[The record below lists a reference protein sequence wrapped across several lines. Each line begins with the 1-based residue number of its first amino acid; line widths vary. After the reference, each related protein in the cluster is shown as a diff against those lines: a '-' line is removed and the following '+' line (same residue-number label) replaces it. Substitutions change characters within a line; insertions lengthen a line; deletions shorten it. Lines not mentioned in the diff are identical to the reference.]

1 MIAKVLVVDD
11 NRELTDLLCEQLTK
25 HGYQSI
31 RAAEGFAALRL
42 ARSERPD
49 LVILDLMLPGLGGLE
64 VCRRLRQDPETAAVP
79 ILILSAKGEELDRVL
94 GLEVGADD
102 YVSKPFSVREVLARV
117 NAILR
122 RQVRGQ
128 TPVPAL
134 RVGELEI
141 DEARHEAKL
150 AGAPLDLSAREFGLL
165 HALVEANGRVLTR
178 DQLFSRLNGGDAA
191 AHFHSRTVD
200 MHVSRLRRKLGA
212 EGGRI
217 VTVRD
222 VGYRFES

>member
-1 MIAKVLVVDD
+1 MITRVLVVDD
-11 NRELTDLLCEQLTK
+11 NRELVDLLCEQLDR
-25 HGYQSI
+25 HGFQAV
-31 RAAEGFAALRL
+31 RASEGFAALRL

-64 VCRRLRQDPETAAVP
+64 VCRRLRQDPQTATIPV
-79 ILILSAKGEELDRVL
+79 LILSAKGEELDRIL
-94 GLEVGADD
+94 GLEIGADD
-102 YVSKPFSVREVLARV
+102 YVTKPFSVREVMARV

-122 RQVRGQ
+122 RQVRAA
-128 TPVPAL
+128 PAPSTL
-134 RVGELEI
+134 RVGTLEI
-141 DEARHEAKL
+141 DEARHEVKL
-150 AGAPLDLSAREFGLL
+150 AGQTLDVSAREFGLL

-178 DQLFSRLNGGDAA
+178 DQLFSRLNGGDP
-191 AHFHSRTVD
+191 HTRFHSRTVD

-222 VGYRFES
+222 VGYRLEP